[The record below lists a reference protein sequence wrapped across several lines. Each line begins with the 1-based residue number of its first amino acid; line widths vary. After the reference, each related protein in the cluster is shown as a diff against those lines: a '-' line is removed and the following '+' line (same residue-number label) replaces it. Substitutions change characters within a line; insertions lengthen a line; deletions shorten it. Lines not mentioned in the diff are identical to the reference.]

1 MGLPSGEEPRR
12 TRVADRRSCR
22 RGSSD
27 RGGPRLLPDSAGW
40 GSDSRVVEFS
50 FAFRECHAHA
60 HTDSYAYADA
70 GSDRVAGATAFRS
83 RDGAPAPGGSASPS
97 PSATTSPSAS
107 PSTPNAPSEGATPDP
122 TPLTTPP
129 PVGDPSLEVFRDKV
143 GGWLTAAER
152 GLDIVDE
159 NRNQDALPVVDSLQE
174 DAQRLGDAVPPSSI
188 QDAWRSGVETYA
200 DRLTALRTALESD
213 SGVSGALDSARS
225 AVAELRSVAGF

>member
-1 MGLPSGEEPRR
+1 MVEPQPEVRWAPLPPRPRNRGRLWLIVGLV
-12 TRVADRRSCR
+12 VAALVIV
-22 RGSSD
+22 GLLLFF
-27 RGGPRLLPDSAGW
+27 LLP
-40 GSDSRVVEFS
+40 
-50 FAFRECHAHA
+50 
-60 HTDSYAYADA
+60 
-70 GSDRVAGATAFRS
+70 

>member
-1 MGLPSGEEPRR
+1 MVEPQPEVRWAPLPPRPRNRGRIWLIVGLV
-12 TRVADRRSCR
+12 VAALAIV
-22 RGSSD
+22 GLLLFF
-27 RGGPRLLPDSAGW
+27 LLP
-40 GSDSRVVEFS
+40 
-50 FAFRECHAHA
+50 
-60 HTDSYAYADA
+60 
-70 GSDRVAGATAFRS
+70 
-83 RDGAPAPGGSASPS
+83 RDGAPAPGASASPS
-97 PSATTSPSAS
+97 PSATAS
-107 PSTPNAPSEGATPDP
+107 STPTTAPSSPTAPSGAATPEP
-122 TPLTTPP
+122 TPITTPP

-200 DRLTALRTALESD
+200 ERLTALRTGLESG
-213 SGVSGALDSARS
+213 SGISGALDSARS

>member
-1 MGLPSGEEPRR
+1 MVEPQPEVRWAPLPPRPRNRGRLWLIVGLV
-12 TRVADRRSCR
+12 VAALVIV
-22 RGSSD
+22 GLLLFF
-27 RGGPRLLPDSAGW
+27 LLP
-40 GSDSRVVEFS
+40 
-50 FAFRECHAHA
+50 
-60 HTDSYAYADA
+60 
-70 GSDRVAGATAFRS
+70 

-200 DRLTALRTALESD
+200 ERLTALRTALESD